1 MLKALLI
8 SALTFAAS
16 QAFALTIAPYSA
28 EALKGAQAAGKP
40 VALHFHATWCGTC
53 RAQERAF
60 QGMKDAPELKDVTLL
75 VVDYDA
81 EKPLRKTLNVR
92 SQSTVIVYKGDK
104 QTAMVAGETEP
115 AALQRVLKSAL

>member
-16 QAFALTIAPYSA
+16 QALALNIAPYSA
-28 EALKGAQAAGKP
+28 EALKAAQSAGKP
-40 VALHFHATWCGTC
+40 VALHFHASWCGTC

-60 QGMKDAPELKDVTLL
+60 QSMKDVSELKNVTLL
-75 VVDYDA
+75 VVDYDT
-81 EKPLRKTLNVR
+81 ERPLRKSLSVR
-92 SQSTVIVYKGDK
+92 SQSTVIVYKGEK

>member
-16 QAFALTIAPYSA
+16 QTFAMTIAPYSA
-28 EALKGAQAAGKP
+28 EALKGAQSAGKP
-40 VALHFHATWCGTC
+40 VALHFHASWCGTC

-60 QGMKDAPELKDVTLL
+60 QGMKDAPELKDITLL

-81 EKPLRKTLNVR
+81 EKPLRQSLNVR
-92 SQSTVIVYKGDK
+92 SQSTVIVYKGNK

>member
-1 MLKALLI
+1 MSGNGRYFALLQ
-8 SALTFAAS
+8 SLAGLQFNQGVGVFAGLGFVLPVGPS
-16 QAFALTIAPYSA
+16 RA
-28 EALKGAQAAGKP
+28 ESSRAATEGW
-40 VALHFHATWCGTC
+40 T
-53 RAQERAF
+53 
-60 QGMKDAPELKDVTLL
+60 

>member
-16 QAFALTIAPYSA
+16 QAFALNIAPYSA
-28 EALKGAQAAGKP
+28 EALKAAQTAGKP
-40 VALHFHATWCGTC
+40 VALHFHASWCSTC

-75 VVDYDA
+75 VVDYDK
-81 EKPLRKTLNVR
+81 ERPLRKSLNVR
-92 SQSTVIVYKGDK
+92 NQSTVIAYKGDK
-104 QTAMVAGETEP
+104 QTALVAGETDP
-115 AALQRVLKSAL
+115 ASLQRVLKSAL

>member
-16 QAFALTIAPYSA
+16 QAFALNIAPYSA

>member
-16 QAFALTIAPYSA
+16 QAFALNIAPYSP
-28 EALKGAQAAGKP
+28 EALKAAQAAGKP
-40 VALHFHATWCGTC
+40 VALHFHASWCSTC
-53 RAQERAF
+53 RVQERAF

-75 VVDYDA
+75 VVDHDK
-81 EKPLRKTLNVR
+81 ERPLRKSLNVR

-104 QTAMVAGETEP
+104 QTAMLAGETEP
-115 AALQRVLKSAL
+115 AALQRALKSAL